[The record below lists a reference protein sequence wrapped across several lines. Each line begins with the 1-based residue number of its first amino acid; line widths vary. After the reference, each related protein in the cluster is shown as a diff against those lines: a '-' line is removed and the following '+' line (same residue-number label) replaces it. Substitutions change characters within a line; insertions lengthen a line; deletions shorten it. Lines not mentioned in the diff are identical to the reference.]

1 MNFPNL
7 ELLLFLGV
15 AALPA
20 HYKIQNHHGKVNVK
34 NQNPSVYLL
43 NDKPELKDSKQTHKQ
58 IIISPHF
65 VFSKVTKSA

>member
-20 HYKIQNHHGKVNVK
+20 HYKIQNRHGKMNVK
-34 NQNPSVYLL
+34 KQHPSVYLL
-43 NDKPELKDSKQTHKQ
+43 ND
-58 IIISPHF
+58 
-65 VFSKVTKSA
+65 